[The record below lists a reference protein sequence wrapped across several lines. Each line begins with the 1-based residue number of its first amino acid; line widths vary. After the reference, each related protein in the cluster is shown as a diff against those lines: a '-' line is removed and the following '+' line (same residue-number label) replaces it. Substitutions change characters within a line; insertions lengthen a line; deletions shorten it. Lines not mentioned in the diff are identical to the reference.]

1 MPKPPN
7 QTVHRTVGYLLLL
20 IGYSFSMIRF
30 ECFNALLKTFKKLCH
45 GKMIDEIQL
54 QEYNFHPL
62 FGWYIAGWM

>member
-30 ECFNALLKTFKKLCH
+30 ECFNALLKTVKKLCH
-45 GKMIDEIQL
+45 GKMIDEI
-54 QEYNFHPL
+54 
-62 FGWYIAGWM
+62 